1 MRALILPTLGA
12 ALNDLPEMALSIRQ
26 PWCWAILEAGKD
38 IENRKWWT
46 SRRGPI
52 CIHASSGM
60 TRFEYEDCLATLH
73 GISVSHPF
81 RRGLKLPA
89 FDDLQR
95 GGIVGVVDIVDVVT
109 GSANP
114 WFFGQYGFVLANA
127 RPVPFIPVKGK
138 QGFFRW
144 RERL

>member
-1 MRALILPTLGA
+1 MRALILPSLGA

-38 IENRKWWT
+38 IENRSWWT

-81 RRGLKLPA
+81 PPGLKLPA

-109 GSANP
+109 SSASP
-114 WFFGQYGFVLANA
+114 WFFGNYGFVLANA
-127 RPVPFIPVKGK
+127 RAVPFVPVKGK

>member
-1 MRALILPTLGA
+1 
-12 ALNDLPEMALSIRQ
+12 MALSIRQ

-60 TRFEYEDCLATLH
+60 TRVEYDLATQYVTS
-73 GISVSHPF
+73 IRPQFAPV
-81 RRGLKLPA
+81 LKVPA
-89 FDDLQR
+89 FDALER

-109 GSANP
+109 GSASP

-127 RPVPFIPVKGK
+127 SPVPFIPVKGK